1 MDRTLSAVNIFKIKK
16 GSGPEQLT
24 NEHQGRSA
32 GFELYSKGGGK
43 KKNPMK
49 SDFTD
54 VKYVLLYQ

>member
-32 GFELYSKGGGK
+32 GFELYSKGGK
-43 KKNPMK
+43 KKPMK